1 MFGSFEQLLVEFF
14 AEFAFS
20 FVEFEQDFVVDCVVG
35 EQLFLRKGPL
45 VGHRRGVNFSVLAR
59 VLQLHLQFIITR
71 LIITDP
77 SWTPPPNHPAST
89 LPVPRQCRSIH
100 NVHILLQLQL
110 FSVVYHSIIFKSVLR
125 IALQQ

>member
-45 VGHRRGVNFSVLAR
+45 VGHGRGVNFSVLAR

-77 SWTPPPNHPAST
+77 PGLLPPITPP
-89 LPVPRQCRSIH
+89 
-100 NVHILLQLQL
+100 QLSPCPDSADQ
-110 FSVVYHSIIFKSVLR
+110 FTMFIFCCNCNYFL
-125 IALQQ
+125 